1 MIDIKNIIGKHYQH
15 KPTGKIDS
23 IYLSSETAKIIMDNY
38 QELHLPEQQKD
49 GDILINNDRT
59 DYKVFLGI

>member
-38 QELHLPEQQKD
+38 QELHLPEQ
-49 GDILINNDRT
+49 
-59 DYKVFLGI
+59 